1 MTVAAQAAG
10 DHLDVV
16 LVVVTLLGG
25 LALFLHGLD
34 RVTDSLKLLAGDRM
48 RAVLER
54 LTANRFAGAATGA
67 AVTAVIQS
75 SSVTTVLVVGFITSG
90 LMTLGQSIGV
100 ILGADV
106 GTTITAQIIAF
117 DVGRYALAA
126 VAAGFAWSFFSRG
139 DDRRNQ
145 GLLVMGLGLVFFGM
159 SVMSDAVSP
168 LRTNDVFLDAMASME
183 NPAAA
188 IAAAAAFTAAVQ
200 SSSATIGIVIVLAG
214 QGLVTLDAGIALV
227 LGANVGTSATALIAA
242 AGKPREAMRAAAVH
256 ALTKAAG
263 VALWIGFIG
272 GLGDLVSAIGGG
284 TGRRI
289 ANAHTIFNVVNTALF
304 IGFTPQLGRLAE
316 RLVPDRPE
324 PAELAVKA
332 RYLDRELLKTPSLA
346 LDRARLE
353 LLRMAD
359 RARRMVA
366 AILPAMLHGTRGQL
380 LDIEAMDD
388 EIDSLHGQ
396 IITYLGKV
404 SQTRLSEASSEEL
417 SALLAA
423 ANDLEAI
430 GDIVE
435 TNLVALGL
443 ARLQQ
448 GLVVSEVTTDKLTEF
463 HRMVQEALELAM
475 LALTQRNVE
484 AAGAVVSMKTI
495 VNDLERV
502 TLDHEADRL
511 VAPEPHRVA
520 TYRFE
525 IDIVANLKR
534 VFYFTK
540 RIARL
545 AVPPQH
551 RAGL

>member
-1 MTVAAQAAG
+1 MAAAVQAG
-10 DHLDVV
+10 EQLDVV
-16 LVVVTLLGG
+16 LVVVTLVGG
-25 LALFLHGLD
+25 LALFLYGLD

-67 AVTAVIQS
+67 VVTAVIQS

-117 DVGRYALAA
+117 EVGRYALAV
-126 VAAGFAWSFFSRG
+126 VAAGFALSFFARR
-139 DDRRNQ
+139 DDRHHQ

-159 SVMSDAVSP
+159 SVMSDAVAP
-168 LRTNDVFLDAMASME
+168 LRSNEGFLDAMASME
-183 NPAAA
+183 NPVLG
-188 IAAAAAFTAAVQ
+188 IAAAAVFTAVVQ

-242 AGKPREAMRAAAVH
+242 AGKPREAMRAAVVH
-256 ALTKAAG
+256 TVTKLAG
-263 VALWIGFIG
+263 AALWIGFIG
-272 GLGDLVSAIGGG
+272 GLGDLVAAIGGG

-289 ANAHTIFNVVNTALF
+289 ANAHTIFNVVNTAVF
-304 IGFTPQLGRLAE
+304 IGFTPQLARLAE

-324 PAELAVKA
+324 SEELAVKA
-332 RYLDRELLKTPSLA
+332 KYLDRELLKTPSLA

-366 AILPAMLHGTRGQL
+366 AIMPAVLGGTRMRL

-388 EIDSLHGQ
+388 EIDALHGQ
-396 IITYLGKV
+396 IVTYLGKV
-404 SQTRLSEASSEEL
+404 SQTRLNEASSEEL
-417 SALLAA
+417 NALLAA

-443 ARLQQ
+443 ARLEQ
-448 GLVVSEVTTDKLTEF
+448 GLIVSDVTAQKLTEF
-463 HRMVQEALELAM
+463 HGVVSEALELAM
-475 LALTQRNVE
+475 MALTQRNVE
-484 AAGAVVSMKTI
+484 AAGAVVTMKHT
-495 VNDLERV
+495 VNDLEQV

-511 VAPEPHRVA
+511 VAPEPRRVA

-525 IDIVANLKR
+525 IDVVANLKR
-534 VFYFTK
+534 IFYFTK

-545 AVPPQH
+545 AVPAEH